1 MFSEETL
8 EKILTDEEVRKV
20 PIGAQTTII
29 KAIERIIEEEN
40 DNHDA
45 IHQS

>member
-20 PIGAQTTII
+20 PIGTQTTII
-29 KAIERIIEEEN
+29 KAIERILEEN
-40 DNHDA
+40 EEDDA
-45 IHQS
+45 LH